1 MLMLMSALT
10 RCSGDA
16 QVFELPD
23 RMTQLQAQ
31 IRSNQVSAQE
41 AVSAQVQRGQALA
54 ARFPCVV
61 DELALVELGVG
72 PLSGIALAH
81 KDIFQLNGRLPGCG
95 TGQGQAQTGVQAAAA
110 VAALQQAGASQW
122 ATLVM
127 APHACGATAQNPY
140 FEHCV
145 NPLDEA
151 AVVGGSSSGSAVAVA
166 TGMSYAA
173 LGTDTA
179 GSVRIPAAT
188 CGLIG
193 LKTTHGAVSTQ
204 GCAPLAPSLDSVGI
218 LSRYAQDA
226 REIWSALCPQLP
238 RPVVGGMTRARLWL
252 PQEGVAPEA
261 ADVIRTW
268 AAQLALPR
276 ITVAMA
282 DDMTDEVEQLSRHA
296 QRVLLHETAHTHHAA
311 LLDGS
316 APPGVQ
322 AIGLMGLGLPQ
333 AWYQASLQARASFL
347 EDFVRR
353 HFTDAE
359 FLILPAL
366 TCPVPDWQ
374 TVEVGH
380 AAFNRTAWF
389 ALHRYMGFVNYL
401 GLPSLNLPIARDA
414 RARPLCVQVL
424 ARPFAEHRL
433 LDFAEQVEPIFWSH

>member
-1 MLMLMSALT
+1 M
-10 RCSGDA
+10 
-16 QVFELPD
+16 FELPA

-31 IRSNQVSAQE
+31 IRAHQVSAQA
-41 AVSAQVQRGQALA
+41 AVSAQVRCGQALA

-61 DELALVELGVG
+61 DELALAEPGGPGVASCVG

-81 KDIFQLNGRLPGCG
+81 KDIFQLKGWLPGCG
-95 TGQGQAQTGVQAAAA
+95 IGHGQAQAGVPAAAA
-110 VAALQQAGASQW
+110 VVALQQAGASQW

-127 APHACGATAQNPY
+127 APQACGVTSHNPH
-140 FEHCV
+140 FERCV

-151 AVVGGSSSGSAVAVA
+151 AAVGGSSSGSAVAVA
-166 TGMSYAA
+166 AGMSYAA

-204 GCAPLAPSLDSVGI
+204 GCAPLALSLDSVGI

-238 RPVVGGMTRARLWL
+238 RPVAGAVAGGLTRCRLWL
-252 PQEGVAPEA
+252 PQEGVTSE
-261 ADVIRTW
+261 VIDAIRAWTS
-268 AAQLALPR
+268 QLDASLRP
-276 ITVAMA
+276 VDMA
-282 DDMTDEVEQLSRHA
+282 DEFETLNRHA
-296 QRVLLHETAHTHHAA
+296 QRVLMHETAHTHHAA

-316 APPGVQ
+316 AEPGVQ
-322 AIGLMGLGLPQ
+322 AIGLMGLGLPL
-333 AWYQASLQARASFL
+333 AWYQASLQLRSGL
-347 EDFVRR
+347 LQDFVAR
-353 HFTDAE
+353 HFSDAE
-359 FLILPAL
+359 FLILPSLA
-366 TCPVPDWQ
+366 CAVPDWQ

-380 AAFNRTAWF
+380 AAFDRAPFF
-389 ALHRYMGFVNYL
+389 AMHRYMGFVNYL

-414 RARPLCVQVL
+414 RGRPMCVQVL

-433 LDFAEQVEPIFWSH
+433 LDFAEQVDPIFWSH